1 MNNNKWASERTI
13 QMPAS
18 MFSIM
23 DAAIDEARQK
33 RLELIDL
40 SIGSSDLPAPEAAMK
55 VLRQA
60 TRLSETH
67 GYCLHA
73 CTQPLRNAAAVH
85 LNKRYSINLDPEK
98 NIITLIGSQEGFGH
112 LLFAITDSGDQVLA
126 PDPGY
131 PSYFGATSVAG
142 LQQVVMPLLEE
153 NMFLPDLTAIPSE
166 TAKNA
171 RAMIISYPNNPTAA
185 VAPAAF
191 LQEAIDFCLSY
202 DILLIHDF
210 PYVDMVYGD
219 YEAPSVLAQPGGIDI
234 AVELYSCSKSYHM
247 GGFRIGW
254 AAGNQDAVQALAR
267 VKGAIDFNQYFGI
280 QQAAIAAITQP
291 RAATLKAAAV
301 FETRRNVLVDTLNK
315 SGWQT
320 SLPQASMYVWTRL
333 PLGLTDSFD
342 FTVNLAKETGVCLAP
357 GRGFGKRG
365 EGFVRFALVREPDAL
380 VEAVKRIFD
389 FL

>member
-1 MNNNKWASERTI
+1 MNNNKWTSARTKR
-13 QMPAS
+13 MPAN

-33 RLELIDL
+33 KLELIDL
-40 SIGSSDLPAPEAAMK
+40 SIGSSDLPAPEAAMQA
-55 VLRQA
+55 LRQA

-67 GYCLHA
+67 GYCLHS
-73 CTQPLRNAAAVH
+73 CTKPLRHAAAAR
-85 LNKRYSINLDPEK
+85 LNKRYNLSLDAEK
-98 NIITLIGSQEGFGH
+98 NILTLIGAQEGLGH
-112 LLFAITDSGDQVLA
+112 LLFAVTDPGDLILA
-126 PDPGY
+126 TDPGY
-131 PSYFGATSVAG
+131 PSYFGAIAIAG
-142 LQQVVMPLLEE
+142 LEQVTMPLLEE

-166 TAKNA
+166 KAKKA

-185 VAPAAF
+185 IAPSAF

-219 YEAPSVLAQPGGIDI
+219 YEAPSILAQPGGIDI
-234 AVELYSCSKSYHM
+234 AIELYSCSKSYHM

-280 QQAAIAAITQP
+280 QQAAIAAINQP

-301 FETRRNVLVDTLNK
+301 FETRRNVLVDALNK

-333 PLGLTDSFD
+333 PSGLTDSFD

-365 EGFVRFALVREPDAL
+365 EGFVRFALVREPDTL
-380 VEAVKRIFD
+380 IEAVKRIFD